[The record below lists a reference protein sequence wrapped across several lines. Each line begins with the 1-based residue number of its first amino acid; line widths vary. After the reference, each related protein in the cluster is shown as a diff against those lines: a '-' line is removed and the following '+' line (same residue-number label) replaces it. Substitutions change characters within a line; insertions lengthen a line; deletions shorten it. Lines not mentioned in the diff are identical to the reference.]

1 MCSPWRSLA
10 KSHVKSRLIRLHSS
24 ALPPP
29 MLVLPRLD
37 MEDYLNHP
45 ESLAFREYS
54 SQPPERARYLKEAA
68 DSHRLYRLDD
78 RSFTRLKLPL
88 LEGNGGHC
96 VGASHGWLMI
106 EGGNLN
112 LFLYNPLLEIKI
124 HLPLPP
130 SCSNGGD
137 KGKHWIQK
145 AILFGSDSDPVSI
158 TGNKCGVMI
167 IYGYFSSL
175 SDVWRL
181 QMEDPWF

>member
-1 MCSPWRSLA
+1 MVWKYPGCKFRALQDWSCLNDDVLSSIFDLLPIVDMLRVRCVCSPWRSLA

-96 VGASHGWLMI
+96 VGASHGWLMLI

-124 HLPLPP
+124 HLPSPP
-130 SCSNGGD
+130 SCSNGG
-137 KGKHWIQK
+137 
-145 AILFGSDSDPVSI
+145 
-158 TGNKCGVMI
+158 
-167 IYGYFSSL
+167 
-175 SDVWRL
+175 
-181 QMEDPWF
+181 